1 MYANTDPDW
10 ADVKFGVFICIE
22 CSGIH
27 RGLGAH
33 LTKVRS
39 LTLDDFTDENITVS
53 AEIPIFGEIIKE

>member
-1 MYANTDPDW
+1 MYVNTDPDW

-53 AEIPIFGEIIKE
+53 AEILIFGKIIKE